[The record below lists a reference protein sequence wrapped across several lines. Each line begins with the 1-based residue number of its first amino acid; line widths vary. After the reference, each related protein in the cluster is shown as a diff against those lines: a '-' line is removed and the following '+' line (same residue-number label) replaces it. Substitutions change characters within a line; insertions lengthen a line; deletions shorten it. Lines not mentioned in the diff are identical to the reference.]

1 MALIVLLSPAKRL
14 RIPESTSAP
23 AELDKPVFLDRAR
36 VVMGRLKEFDSFQL
50 SQLQSISPD
59 LAQENQGRNQQWRG
73 QRKYRAVELFDGE
86 VYRGLEASSWS
97 AEARARAKESLRIL
111 SGLYGWLRPDDGI
124 EPYRLEM
131 GTAMEPEP
139 GVRLNRWWSE
149 ALSARLEREAKKD
162 WVVDLASAEYGGV
175 IRSAKLATRRMAIDF
190 LEDGPKGPKPVQ
202 VYFKQARG
210 RMARWI
216 LETGASEPSEFEAFQ
231 EDGYC
236 FSPALSK
243 PRNMVFLR
251 SH

>member
-14 RIPESTSAP
+14 RIPENLAAP
-23 AELDKPVFLDRAR
+23 DVLGKPVFLDRAR
-36 VVMGRLKEFDSFQL
+36 VVMNRLKEFTAVEL
-50 SQLQSISPD
+50 AHLQSISSE
-59 LAQENQGRNQQWRG
+59 LALENQVRNRQWRG
-73 QRKYRAVELFDGE
+73 VRKFRAVDLFDGE
-86 VYRGLEASSWS
+86 VYRGLAASQWS
-97 AEARARAKESLRIL
+97 DEARARAGQSLRIL

-139 GVRLNRWWSE
+139 GVKLNRWWSE
-149 ALSARLEREAKKD
+149 MVTQRVLRESKND
-162 WVVDLASAEYGGV
+162 WVVDLASAEYGGI
-175 IRSAKLATRRMAIDF
+175 IRSSTLEPRRISMDF
-190 LEDGPKGPKPVQ
+190 LEDGPRGPKPVQ

-216 LETGASEPSEFEAFQ
+216 LETGAAEPTEFEAFQ

-236 FSPALSK
+236 FSAALSK